1 MALGSTHRQA
11 ELDVIWCTCRQLHV
25 ERALLTGGVVF
36 WLGTG
41 IVCGSVMQTILA
53 PRAIL
58 ALRAAT
64 RAVRGDRA
72 RAILFF

>member
-1 MALGSTHRQA
+1 M
-11 ELDVIWCTCRQLHV
+11 IWCTCRQLHV

-41 IVCGSVMQTILA
+41 IVCGSVTQTILA

-64 RAVRGDRA
+64 RAVRGHA
-72 RAILFF
+72 RVILFF